1 MAVKKKNDKSPQKR
15 NERFLTIRGS
25 KVKVVD
31 SLPDGWKEDKRATT
45 APKGY
50 VWVTNNKSRFG
61 GERKAALMKIPTRS
75 GPLASAK
82 APKKTAAK
90 PAAKTTTAQPKK
102 VVEKPAVKRVEPKPA
117 APKNEPTSVKKYGY
131 GGTFREKVLNRAT
144 TNGYGRDKAEKCL
157 AYYEGYALYICG
169 YGKADAARVAVE
181 CLDADLAGFEFEQQ
195 DKLRKTKRK
204 SP

>member
-1 MAVKKKNDKSPQKR
+1 MFGKKKN
-15 NERFLTIRGS
+15 G
-25 KVKVVD
+25 
-31 SLPDGWKEDKRATT
+31 
-45 APKGY
+45 
-50 VWVTNNKSRFG
+50 
-61 GERKAALMKIPTRS
+61 KIPKKAT
-75 GPLASAK
+75 PSAK
-82 APKKTAAK
+82 NTAAK
-90 PAAKTTTAQPKK
+90 PAVKATSVQPKK
-102 VVEKPAVKRVEPKPA
+102 VAPKPAGKRAEPKPA
-117 APKNEPTSVKKYGY
+117 APKKEPTSVKKYGY